1 MLRKQTVW
9 LLTMLT
15 LMVVL
20 SVYYLFNGS
29 ENPDYASLNDL
40 TLTMGS
46 ERDGKEVT
54 EGEEKT
60 EDEATE
66 GSLTEEG
73 SDDEEWIDTVSQL
86 NDLAEADITF
96 EEDSDSL
103 DFFVAYRL
111 ERDEQRAAKLEEY
124 QNLMN
129 RSDATAQTIAEAQ
142 AKIEALWDQEEVEYT
157 LENLLKEEGYKE
169 ALIMHTPSGG
179 ISVLV
184 DSDGELDRKEVLN
197 IIHLVKKHSGVPGN
211 MITVKYR

>member
-29 ENPDYASLNDL
+29 GNPDYASLNDL
-40 TLTMGS
+40 TLTMGN
-46 ERDGKEVT
+46 E
-54 EGEEKT
+54 EGNQSAEEKDGAN
-60 EDEATE
+60 DEATE
-66 GSLTEEG
+66 DSMTKSGEE
-73 SDDEEWIDTVSQL
+73 DEEWIDTVSQL
-86 NDLAEADITF
+86 NDLTEADITF
-96 EEDSDSL
+96 EEDTNSL

-124 QNLMN
+124 QNMMN
-129 RSDATAQTIAEAQ
+129 RADATAQTIAEAQ
-142 AKIEALWDQEEVEYT
+142 SKIEALWDQEEVEYT

-169 ALIMHTPSGG
+169 ALIMHTPNGG

-184 DSDGELDRKEVLN
+184 DSEEALDRKEVLN
-197 IIHLVKKHSGVPGN
+197 IIHLVRKHSGIPGN

>member
-29 ENPDYASLNDL
+29 GNPDYASLNDL
-40 TLTMGS
+40 TLTMGN
-46 ERDGKEVT
+46 E
-54 EGEEKT
+54 EGNKSAEEKDGAN
-60 EDEATE
+60 DEATE
-66 GSLTEEG
+66 DSMTKSGEE
-73 SDDEEWIDTVSQL
+73 DEEWIDTVSQL
-86 NDLAEADITF
+86 NDLTEADITF
-96 EEDSDSL
+96 EEDTNSL

-124 QNLMN
+124 QNMMN
-129 RSDATAQTIAEAQ
+129 RADATAQTIAEAQ
-142 AKIEALWDQEEVEYT
+142 SKIEALWDQEEVEYT

-169 ALIMHTPSGG
+169 ALIMHTPNGG

-184 DSDGELDRKEVLN
+184 DSEEALDRKEVLN
-197 IIHLVKKHSGVPGN
+197 IIHLVRKHSGIPGN